1 MAPKTPAAVS
11 DAIKKLSASEQVAV
25 QTYIA
30 QLKSNI
36 EDLETE
42 VLQLKDG
49 DEHAHYHGHEK
60 CTSDHS
66 HSAHGHHDDSCE
78 DDECGGHSHEHGHG
92 HGHSHKH
99 QEEEE
104 DIPAWKKGAM
114 DADPNAAPFG
124 GSWGAEA
131 SVDAT
136 ADKKD
141 EDFPPMYEGD
151 GSNDDFDK
159 ASDAKMAGSDLKS
172 AGNFEEAIEKYTEA
186 VLAAEPSALLLAN
199 RAHCLFKLERYTA
212 AIRDCDVALK
222 KNPDS
227 AKALRIRGECYL
239 KTEEFRSARKDLSQA
254 QTIDWDSEAA
264 MMLKEATE
272 KCSELD
278 AEVVKKKLE
287 EEEKLKKRAAEI
299 KKAQEEAR
307 KEAEEEAKARAS
319 SSGMGGMPGMGGM
332 GGMPGMGGGME
343 GMMAGLMSD
352 PEIAEGLQ
360 NPKVQAAFQDLMGSG
375 GPAGLM
381 SNPGKIQEMMADPEV
396 GPFLQKLM
404 GKMMGGGGM
413 GGGMP
418 GMGGMGGGSP
428 FGGSGGG
435 GDFDIPDI
443 ESDDDEMP
451 DLVD

>member
-1 MAPKTPAAVS
+1 
-11 DAIKKLSASEQVAV
+11 
-25 QTYIA
+25 
-30 QLKSNI
+30 
-36 EDLETE
+36 
-42 VLQLKDG
+42 LQLKDG

-60 CTSDHS
+60 CTTDHN
-66 HSAHGHHDDSCE
+66 HSAHDHHDDSGE
-78 DDECGGHSHEHGHG
+78 DDKCCDGGHSHEHGHG

-99 QEEEE
+99 EEEEE
-104 DIPAWKKGAM
+104 DIPAWKKEAM

-136 ADKKD
+136 ADKED
-141 EDFPPMYEGD
+141 EEFPPMYEGD

-159 ASDAKMAGSDLKS
+159 ATDAKMAGSDLKS
-172 AGNFEEAIEKYTEA
+172 AGNFEEALEKYTEA

-199 RAHCLFKLERYTA
+199 RAHCLFKLKRYTA
-212 AIRDCDVALK
+212 AIRDCDVALE

-227 AKALRIRGECYL
+227 AKSLRIRGECYL
-239 KTEEFRSARKDLSQA
+239 KTDQCHSARKDLSQA
-254 QTIDWDSEAA
+254 QAIDWDSEAA

-307 KEAEEEAKARAS
+307 KEAEEEEKARAS

-332 GGMPGMGGGME
+332 GGMGGMPGMGGGMGGME

-352 PEIAEGLQ
+352 PEIAAGMQ
-360 NPKVQAAFQDLMGSG
+360 NPKIQAAFQELMGSG

-413 GGGMP
+413 GGMPGMG

-435 GDFDIPDI
+435 DFDIPDI
-443 ESDDDEMP
+443 ESDDDDEMP